1 MTSSFH
7 KDAEKRARV
16 GFKSSHAFVILC
28 NKSAVT
34 PTRRRKTHYIIHKI
48 KCLYPWMWE
57 SKWAWAG
64 MGMGR
69 HGHGHGHGQGHGHSP
84 RARALAASPRA
95 RARARESAR
104 PEGGAHGQ
112 SGPGAHI
119 FKENRLLGAPTL
131 KISPAALVTCG
142 AHCCTR
148 PGPRPPTR
156 HSHACMVRR
165 ARRRPGGASR
175 LCRRCAIAAKAC
187 FSPPELI
194 LDCT

>member
-28 NKSAVT
+28 NKSAVN

-165 ARRRPGGASR
+165 ARRRPGRNRLKWFIVTLRVVFSHASV
-175 LCRRCAIAAKAC
+175 
-187 FSPPELI
+187 
-194 LDCT
+194 